1 MNFSSRNTNSG
12 RNFYNVRKISR
23 YEIYIKKNLTY
34 VLINF
39 IVDFYEQN
47 FEHVCIVF
55 ERFLTY
61 GLMKVAK
68 SNRKTLLEGNFSK
81 SPKKRPFA

>member
-1 MNFSSRNTNSG
+1 M
-12 RNFYNVRKISR
+12 I
-23 YEIYIKKNLTY
+23 Y
-34 VLINF
+34 VLIKF

-47 FEHVCIVF
+47 SEHVCIVF

-68 SNRKTLLEGNFSK
+68 SNRQILLEGNFRKVLRKDRLHSLERRMDSTCGNVK
-81 SPKKRPFA
+81 